1 VCPTINSHNPTS
13 QKNYVPQTSITT
25 TPLPCLTGDNNE
37 SSIMENTFPSIDSSD
52 LIRTLWEDSERV
64 LSDNLSASL
73 HLTENS
79 ARGNSVQE
87 IVVQDSINMSDSFDR
102 IADNTLKEFCET
114 YTKRN

>member
-1 VCPTINSHNPTS
+1 MCPTVNSHNPTS
-13 QKNYVPQTSITT
+13 QKNYAPQTSITA

-37 SSIMENTFPSIDSSD
+37 SNIMENTFPSIDSSD

-79 ARGNSVQE
+79 APGNSVQE